1 MRGRQ
6 EALQSA
12 LSEENMKA
20 QRERREENKGRS
32 ETEGEKEERENSPAF
47 GLSDKGD
54 GRGDG
59 GVWTLSFPSKKI
71 REALP
76 QFSLISGE
84 LPEAPPLVCVWK
96 SGKGADTVSN
106 IACRQSGDVPGL
118 SFSHMLTHIHSL
130 TNSPFVNL
138 CRIKNSTLN
147 NTHTEQFLIVCVLYS
162 IFKNHTILKLKFNP
176 ATVYTY

>member
-20 QRERREENKGRS
+20 QRKRREENKGRS

-47 GLSDKGD
+47 GLSEKGD
-54 GRGDG
+54 GGGDG

-84 LPEAPPLVCVWK
+84 LPEAPPLVCVC
-96 SGKGADTVSN
+96 GKVG
-106 IACRQSGDVPGL
+106 RGL
-118 SFSHMLTHIHSL
+118 TQ
-130 TNSPFVNL
+130 
-138 CRIKNSTLN
+138 CRISHADNQ
-147 NTHTEQFLIVCVLYS
+147 E
-162 IFKNHTILKLKFNP
+162 
-176 ATVYTY
+176 TVRVSLFYTCSRAYTV